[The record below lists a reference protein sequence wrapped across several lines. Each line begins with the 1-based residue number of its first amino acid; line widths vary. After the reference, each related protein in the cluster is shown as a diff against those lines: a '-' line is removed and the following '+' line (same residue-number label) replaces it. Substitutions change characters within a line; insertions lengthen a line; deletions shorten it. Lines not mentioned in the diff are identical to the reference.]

1 MIIDFLLDLCAR
13 IFESLKKKSK
23 NIYWKNMEMLNAKT
37 VKIYIIEKI
46 LKEKIITEKL
56 DANEINELRET
67 IYKNEGL
74 K

>member
-23 NIYWKNMEMLNAKT
+23 SIYWKNMEMVNSKT
-37 VKIYIIEKI
+37 VKIYTIEKI

-56 DANEINELRET
+56 NEGEINELRET

>member
-23 NIYWKNMEMLNAKT
+23 SIYWKNMEMLNAKT

-56 DANEINELRET
+56 SANEINELRET